1 MGEALCAER
10 KRTGFRRGRPRVKRP
25 RIPIM
30 DEKKEIKMEIRK
42 IFVVGSGLMG
52 SGIAQTAIQAGY
64 EVILNDQSKAAL
76 ERGQAGINKRLER
89 LVEKGRMTAEEKED
103 CMGRLTTSVSVHVAS
118 NVDMVIEA
126 IYENLEAKQAIFQQL
141 DKICDS
147 RTIFAS
153 NTSSISMTSLAAA
166 TSRPE
171 KVVGMHFFSPV
182 PVMSLVEIVYG
193 LRTSKETI
201 DIVDELGKSM
211 GKRTILAKDKPGFIV
226 NRMLLPM
233 LNEAVQVLDEDIGTV
248 EDVDEGMMRGCN
260 HPMGPLALADMI
272 GLDILLEVMETFYL
286 DLGDTKYRPAHLLR
300 KMVSAG
306 YLGRKS
312 GAGFYVYDEGKKIGV
327 NPVLVKA

>member
-1 MGEALCAER
+1 MKKIVVIGGGTMGL
-10 KRTGFRRGRPRVKRP
+10 
-25 RIPIM
+25 
-30 DEKKEIKMEIRK
+30 D
-42 IFVVGSGLMG
+42 
-52 SGIAQTAIQAGY
+52 IAQVFAKKGYDVVVRDINDQIIQAS
-64 EVILNDQSKAAL
+64 EARLNKSLDKLVAKGKLDEAGKAAITGKMTFTTDL
-76 ERGQAGINKRLER
+76 NLAADAD
-89 LVEKGRMTAEEKED
+89 LV
-103 CMGRLTTSVSVHVAS
+103 V
-118 NVDMVIEA
+118 EA
-126 IYENLEAKQAIFQQL
+126 AVENLDIKKSIFGEL
-141 DKICDS
+141 DKICKPE
-147 RTIFAS
+147 TILAS

-233 LNEAVQVLDEDIGTV
+233 LNEAVQVLDEDIGSV

-312 GAGFYVYDEGKKIGV
+312 GAGFYTYDEGKKIGV
-327 NPVLVKA
+327 NPVLIKA

>member
-1 MGEALCAER
+1 MA
-10 KRTGFRRGRPRVKRP
+10 
-25 RIPIM
+25 IQN
-30 DEKKEIKMEIRK
+30 
-42 IFVVGSGLMG
+42 IFVVGAGLMG
-52 SGIAQTAIQAGY
+52 SGIAQTAMTSGY
-64 EVILNDQSKAAL
+64 HVILNDQRQETL
-76 ERGQAGINKRLER
+76 ERAQMGIESRLKHM
-89 LVEKGRMTAEEKED
+89 VEKGTMSEEEFQD
-103 CMGRLTTSVSVHVAS
+103 CMGRLKIDTRLSAAREADLVV
-118 NVDMVIEA
+118 EA
-126 IYENLEAKQAIFQQL
+126 IFENLEAKQAIFQQL

>member
-1 MGEALCAER
+1 MKVGVIGAGTMGQGIAKAFAQVEGFTVALCDIKQEWAEGG
-10 KRTGFRRGRPRVKRP
+10 KN
-25 RIPIM
+25 
-30 DEKKEIKMEIRK
+30 K
-42 IFVVGSGLMG
+42 I
-52 SGIAQTAIQAGY
+52 AAGY
-64 EVILNDQSKAAL
+64 AKLVAKGKLDQAEVDRRMAAIT
-76 ERGQAGINKRLER
+76 AGL
-89 LVEKGRMTAEEKED
+89 KED
-103 CMGRLTTSVSVHVAS
+103 LCADCDLIVEAAFEDMKVKQTTFG
-118 NVDMVIEA
+118 E
-126 IYENLEAKQAIFQQL
+126 L
-141 DKICDS
+141 DKICKPEC
-147 RTIFAS
+147 IFAS

-182 PVMSLVEIVYG
+182 PKMKLCEVIFG
-193 LRTSKETI
+193 LLTEQDVLDSIKAVGER
-201 DIVDELGKSM
+201 M
-211 GKRTILAKDKPGFIV
+211 GKTLILADDKPGFIV
-226 NRMLLPM
+226 NRALLPM

>member
-1 MGEALCAER
+1 MA
-10 KRTGFRRGRPRVKRP
+10 
-25 RIPIM
+25 IQN
-30 DEKKEIKMEIRK
+30 
-42 IFVVGSGLMG
+42 IFVVGAGLMG
-52 SGIAQTAIQAGY
+52 SGIAQTAITSGY
-64 EVILNDQSKAAL
+64 HVVINDQNQAAL
-76 ERGQAGINKRLER
+76 DRAVAGIEKALARDVEKER
-89 LVEKGRMTAEEKED
+89 LTQEEKDAALKLLSTDSTMEGARNAD
-103 CMGRLTTSVSVHVAS
+103 L
-118 NVDMVIEA
+118 VIEA
-126 IYENLEAKQAIFQQL
+126 IYENLEAKQAVFKQL
-141 DKICDS
+141 EEICPPE
-147 RTIFAS
+147 TIFAS

-312 GAGFYVYDEGKKIGV
+312 GAGFYVYDEGKKVGV

>member
-1 MGEALCAER
+1 
-10 KRTGFRRGRPRVKRP
+10 
-25 RIPIM
+25 
-30 DEKKEIKMEIRK
+30 MEIRK

-89 LVEKGRMTAEEKED
+89 LVEKGRM
-103 CMGRLTTSVSVHVAS
+103 TTSVSVHVAS

>member
-1 MGEALCAER
+1 MKVAVFGAG
-10 KRTGFRRGRPRVKRP
+10 T
-25 RIPIM
+25 
-30 DEKKEIKMEIRK
+30 
-42 IFVVGSGLMG
+42 MG
-52 SGIAQTAIQAGY
+52 SGIAQVFAAKGHTALMYASSVASAQKHKDK
-64 EVILNDQSKAAL
+64 LAASL
-76 ERGQAGINKRLER
+76 QKR
-89 LVEKGRMTAEEKED
+89 VEKGKMTQEAVDALLANILVEEKSACAGADLIIECVKED
-103 CMGRLTTSVSVHVAS
+103 MATKKELLNELDGLCKP
-118 NVDMVIEA
+118 EA
-126 IYENLEAKQAIFQQL
+126 
-141 DKICDS
+141 
-147 RTIFAS
+147 IFAS

>member
-1 MGEALCAER
+1 
-10 KRTGFRRGRPRVKRP
+10 
-25 RIPIM
+25 
-30 DEKKEIKMEIRK
+30 MEIRK

-76 ERGQAGINKRLER
+76 ERGQAGISKRLDR
-89 LVEKGRMTAEEKED
+89 LVEKGRMTAEEKEA

-126 IYENLEAKQAIFQQL
+126 IYENLEAKQSIFQQL

-153 NTSSISMTSLAAA
+153 NPSSISMTSLAAA

-327 NPVLVKA
+327 NPVLSKA